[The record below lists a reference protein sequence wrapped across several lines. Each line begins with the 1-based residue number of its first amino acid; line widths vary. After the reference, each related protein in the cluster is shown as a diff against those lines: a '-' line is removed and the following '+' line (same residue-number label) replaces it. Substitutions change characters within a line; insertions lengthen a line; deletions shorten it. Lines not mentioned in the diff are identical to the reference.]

1 MDSRLTAS
9 RRPDMEE
16 FEEAVERGEND
27 SLSTAAGDAGSGGG
41 GGSAHGITKRK
52 LELPLTESCPSVTE
66 WISLNKSR

>member
-16 FEEAVERGEND
+16 FEEAVEHGEND
-27 SLSTAAGDAGSGGG
+27 SLSIAAGDAGNGSGG
-41 GGSAHGITKRK
+41 AHGITKRK